1 MITREHHNTHTQQHT
16 NIPRLTNDAELAT
29 KNPTEFATLIIAKLN
44 KVIEAAEDDS
54 ILSEHLERVMKT
66 PKDKPRRRL
75 NRHQS
80 KTSNTKVCDWLET
93 TVTIPVYQFSNT
105 GISETSSA
113 YEYTNYSKND
123 TGLPLMSSDSGL
135 SSIRID
141 TEVEMDDVIEDV
153 KARLIEETEGEL
165 TTKLLYHFNGEKFIV
180 RVPGRPPTL
189 LSLRQKMHC
198 RGDYRFFIKSEDEAW
213 VEVTDDNEPIY
224 AKHGKVAEAKIVDRI
239 YNA

>member
-1 MITREHHNTHTQQHT
+1 M
-16 NIPRLTNDAELAT
+16 AT
-29 KNPTEFATLIIAKLN
+29 KAPAEFARQVINKLN

-66 PKDKPRRRL
+66 PKDKPRPRRL
-75 NRHQS
+75 NRLQS
-80 KTSNTKVCDWLET
+80 KSSNTKVCDWLET
-93 TVTIPVYQFSNT
+93 TVTIPVYAFSHN
-105 GISETSSA
+105 GISETSSS

-141 TEVEMDDVIEDV
+141 TEVELDDVIEDV
-153 KARLIEETEGEL
+153 KQRLIEETEGDI
-165 TTKLLYHFNGEKFIV
+165 TTKLLYDFKGEKFIV

-198 RGDYRFFIKSEDEAW
+198 QGDYRFFVRSEDDAW
-213 VEVTDDNEPIY
+213 VEITDDNEPLY
-224 AKHGKVAEAKIVDRI
+224 PGGSGKIAEAKIVDRI